1 MPIRSIP
8 LSLFSM
14 PKQAKKTVNTSGKFG
29 LRPDSFPVQGA
40 LIPMEILNGHDFILN
55 SPNN

>member
-1 MPIRSIP
+1 
-8 LSLFSM
+8 M